1 MLRHAEQSQ
10 LRRSRYVAPK
20 NAKALIESGRFSLCD
35 VPTPPV
41 FGSSNGANIHG
52 STLSGQTTSSSTK
65 MVIRVTTSGMP
76 RHICLRLFASR
87 MLSTRI
93 FFALISLAILVRASL
108 FASMVTRSSSY
119 GSDLRHVEMVSRR
132 ESPPVAMVGR
142 IIVTSCEVYDGFS
155 AIGTGLKVQWE
166 MQLTIKRIYRNNLQ
180 AQLISERSRGQDRLS
195 FGGGTRAVQEWK
207 EGNEWDWEE
216 ERWHTY
222 HAKTAT

>member
-1 MLRHAEQSQ
+1 
-10 LRRSRYVAPK
+10 
-20 NAKALIESGRFSLCD
+20 
-35 VPTPPV
+35 
-41 FGSSNGANIHG
+41 
-52 STLSGQTTSSSTK
+52 
-65 MVIRVTTSGMP
+65 
-76 RHICLRLFASR
+76 
-87 MLSTRI
+87 
-93 FFALISLAILVRASL
+93 
-108 FASMVTRSSSY
+108 
-119 GSDLRHVEMVSRR
+119 MVSRR